1 MKQNMKTLCDHLKLQ
16 NFSKE
21 DYIFITEYVTVM
33 QPVAMALDIL
43 QGEKG
48 VAAGNLLPSITVI
61 KNHLLELKYRE
72 YNKLQITIPLVNAL
86 LDGLSDRFDSFFKN
100 EYYQIAAVL
109 HPQFKFS
116 WLGVSKEDE
125 KLKQTLTNKIGRLLQ
140 HLSDEER
147 LANLDARTPDDPN
160 KDFYAGLNQSTL
172 SSTPQG
178 CIELTQY
185 LNSKHTSDFS
195 ILDKYPNIKKLFVKF
210 NASLPS
216 SASVER
222 LFSLG
227 GRVLSPLRSTL
238 GDSIFEILVFL
249 KTNKAVLANLS

>member
-1 MKQNMKTLCDHLKLQ
+1 MKTLCDFFKLPH
-16 NFSKE
+16 FTKE
-21 DYIFITEYVTVM
+21 DYLFIFEYVIVM
-33 QPVAMALDIL
+33 QPVATALDIL

-48 VAAGNLLPSITVI
+48 VAVGNLLPAIKVI

-72 YNKLQITIPLVNAL
+72 DNKLQITIPLVDAL
-86 LDGLSDRFDSFFKN
+86 LDGLSNRFDSFLTN
-100 EYYQIAAVL
+100 EFYQLAAVL

-116 WLGVSKEDE
+116 WLGSSKEDD
-125 KLKQTLTNKIGRLLQ
+125 KLKQQLTNRLEKLLQ
-140 HLSDEER
+140 QLADEER
-147 LANLDARTPDDPN
+147 SGGPDNVRTPDDPH
-160 KDFYAGLNQSTL
+160 KDFYAGLNQTTL

-185 LNSKHTSDFS
+185 LNSKHTSDLA

-238 GDSIFEILVFL
+238 SDPIFEILVFL
-249 KTNKAVLANLS
+249 KANKAILSMCV